1 LAIIIPFGLITGVIM
16 GEQAVKGAK
25 HRKRLAL
32 DSYARSMMEG
42 SQAERN
48 KRAIAAVKFCA
59 SRGRAGIVVQRIQ
72 KLNLCTRKSGFG
84 GVEKAKPRIVHQE

>member
-1 LAIIIPFGLITGVIM
+1 M

-48 KRAIAAVKFCA
+48 KRAIAAIKFCE
-59 SRGRAGIVVQRIQ
+59 SRGRAGLVVQKIQ
-72 KLNLCTRKSGFG
+72 KLNLYTRKIGFG
-84 GVEKAKPRIVHQE
+84 GAENSKVESVH